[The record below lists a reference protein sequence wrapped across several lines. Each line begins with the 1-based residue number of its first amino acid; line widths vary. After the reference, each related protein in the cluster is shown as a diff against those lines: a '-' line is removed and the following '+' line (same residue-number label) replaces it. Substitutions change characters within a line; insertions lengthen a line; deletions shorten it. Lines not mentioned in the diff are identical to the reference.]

1 MRPVSSLRKTRRE
14 DFWGFFL
21 CHTGNHSCVPN
32 AEASF
37 PESNFLLHLTALS
50 DISPGEVRGACHIID
65 AKLMF
70 SQAFSVSLSGVWR
83 WEQFCP
89 IDWKGLHLPAFA
101 TVHITDLFHRFVY
114 LNHISHRMTAYQ
126 GFIMAFSSECTN
138 LWVYLM
144 TNVMHSDRLL
154 LWLALIRPE
163 SRMILFHVSCWI
175 CFEVRQKTECGD
187 ARK

>member
-14 DFWGFFL
+14 DFWEFFL
-21 CHTGNHSCVPN
+21 SHTGNHSCVPN

-50 DISPGEVRGACHIID
+50 DISPGEVRSMSHNRCWANV
-65 AKLMF
+65 F
-70 SQAFSVSLSGVWR
+70 PSLQCFVVWR
-83 WEQFCP
+83 WEQFCQ

-144 TNVMHSDRLL
+144 TNVMHGDRLL
-154 LWLALIRPE
+154 LCFALIRPE
-163 SRMILFHVSCWI
+163 SRMILFHVSSWI
-175 CFEVRQKTECGD
+175 CFEVRQQTECGD